1 MKDLQRERLLE
12 LIADQT
18 IFGLSDEELTEL
30 EQLKKRF
37 PDWEK
42 DFSFELTATAIN
54 LSDLEITDELPAGL
68 RAKLFADAEEFFKKA
83 EETEKTVNF
92 TPHIEA
98 VNSAPKTEKFG
109 NYVEPQP
116 QRPFWQW
123 LGWGLAAAACVALA
137 ANLWLTRFQK
147 PIEIAKTPD
156 AVKTPTPEL
165 TAAQKRAQLL
175 ALAPDAVELPLT
187 NPKNEKEILGDVV
200 WSNSLQKG
208 FVRVRGLPA
217 NNVSEETYQL
227 WIVDETQNPKTPL
240 SGGVFDVTAAG
251 EVVVPIEAQLTVK
264 KPVAIAVSKEKPGGV
279 VVSAP
284 ERLVALAKV

>member
-12 LIADQT
+12 LLADQT
-18 IFGLSDEELTEL
+18 IFGLTEEEGAEL
-30 EQLKKRF
+30 EQLKKQF
-37 PDWEK
+37 PEWQR
-42 DFSFELTATAIN
+42 DFSFELTATAVA
-54 LSDLEITDELPAGL
+54 LSDLEITEELPANL
-68 RAKLFADAEEFFKKA
+68 RTKLFADAEEFFSRP
-83 EETEKTVNF
+83 EESSKTVNF
-92 TPHIEA
+92 APQKETPDDSLATESAGNIIE
-98 VNSAPKTEKFG
+98 
-109 NYVEPQP
+109 VEP
-116 QRPFWQW
+116 RPSIWQW
-123 LGWGLAAAACVALA
+123 LGWAVAAAACVALA
-137 ANLWLTRFQK
+137 LNLWFTRNQK
-147 PIEIAKTPD
+147 PIEIAKNPETIQ
-156 AVKTPTPEL
+156 TPTPEL

-175 ALAPDAVELPLT
+175 ALAADAVQLPLT

-217 NNVSEETYQL
+217 NNAAEETYQL

-240 SGGVFDVTAAG
+240 SGGVFDVTAG
-251 EVVVPIEAQLTVK
+251 SEVIVPIDAQLTVK